1 MTSASLLIVLIVGTA
16 VGALTG
22 LAAGGFSLGALTV
35 ALLAGFLGTTIGAM
49 VRNFILAR
57 GAGVGPD
64 DSRTPLLVVIYAV
77 IASLAASA
85 AAVELAQRSDLGD
98 SRIWVGTLS
107 GLIAA
112 ILMSMLLSTY
122 HTKPGD
128 LPRLKSS
135 SHRH

>member
-22 LAAGGFSLGALTV
+22 LAIGTSLGGLSV
-35 ALLAGFLGTTIGAM
+35 AILAGFLGTTAGAI
-49 VRNFILAR
+49 VRNFIIAR

-64 DSRTPLLVVIYAV
+64 DSRTPLLVIIYAV

-98 SRIWVGTLS
+98 SQIWIGTLA

-112 ILMSMLLSTY
+112 ILMSMLLITY
-122 HTKPGD
+122 HTKPGETPK
-128 LPRLKSS
+128 LR
-135 SHRH
+135 

>member
-1 MTSASLLIVLIVGTA
+1 MRPPETRTFA
-16 VGALTG
+16 
-22 LAAGGFSLGALTV
+22 
-35 ALLAGFLGTTIGAM
+35 IGAM
-49 VRNFILAR
+49 VRNFIIAR

-64 DSRTPLLVVIYAV
+64 DSRTPLLVIIYAV

-112 ILMSMLLSTY
+112 ILLITY

-128 LPRLKSS
+128 MPTLRS
-135 SHRH
+135 RQ

>member
-1 MTSASLLIVLIVGTA
+1 MTSASLLIVLLVGTA

-22 LAAGGFSLGALTV
+22 LAAGSFSLGALTV
-35 ALLAGFLGTTIGAM
+35 ALLAGFLGTTIGAA

-57 GAGVGPD
+57 SAGIGPD

-98 SRIWVGTLS
+98 SRIWVGTLA

-112 ILMSMLLSTY
+112 ILMSMLLITY
-122 HTKPGD
+122 HTKPGEMPT
-128 LPRLKSS
+128 LRS
-135 SHRH
+135 RHH

>member
-1 MTSASLLIVLIVGTA
+1 MTSASLLIVLMVGTA

-35 ALLAGFLGTTIGAM
+35 ALLAGFLGTTLGAI
-49 VRNFILAR
+49 VRDFIIAR
-57 GAGVGPD
+57 GAGLGPS
-64 DSRTPLLVVIYAV
+64 DSRTPMLVVIYAV

-112 ILMSMLLSTY
+112 ILMSMLLITY
-122 HTKPGD
+122 HTKPGEMPT
-128 LPRLKSS
+128 LRS
-135 SHRH
+135 RHH

>member
-22 LAAGGFSLGALTV
+22 LAVGTSLGALTT
-35 ALLAGFLGTTIGAM
+35 AILAGFLGTVAGAV
-49 VRNFILAR
+49 VRNFVIAR

-64 DSRTPLLVVIYAV
+64 DSRTPMLVIVYAA

-85 AAVELAQRSDLGD
+85 GALELAQRSDLGD
-98 SRIWVGTLS
+98 SRLWVGTLA

-112 ILMSMLLSTY
+112 IIMAMLMIAY
-122 HTKPGD
+122 HTKPGEAPT
-128 LPRLKSS
+128 LRGK
-135 SHRH
+135 R

>member
-1 MTSASLLIVLIVGTA
+1 MTSASLLIVLIVGAA

-49 VRNFILAR
+49 VRNFIIAR

-112 ILMSMLLSTY
+112 ILMSMLLITY

-128 LPRLKSS
+128 MPTLRS
-135 SHRH
+135 RHH

>member
-1 MTSASLLIVLIVGTA
+1 
-16 VGALTG
+16 
-22 LAAGGFSLGALTV
+22 
-35 ALLAGFLGTTIGAM
+35 M

-112 ILMSMLLSTY
+112 ILMSMLLITY

-128 LPRLKSS
+128 MPTLRS
-135 SHRH
+135 RHH

>member
-35 ALLAGFLGTTIGAM
+35 ALLAGFLVTTIGAM
-49 VRNFILAR
+49 VRNFIIAR

-64 DSRTPLLVVIYAV
+64 DSRTPLLVIIYAV

-85 AAVELAQRSDLGD
+85 AAVQLAQRSDLGD

-112 ILMSMLLSTY
+112 ILMSMLLITY

-128 LPRLKSS
+128 MPTLRS
-135 SHRH
+135 RHH

>member
-1 MTSASLLIVLIVGTA
+1 MTSASLLIVLLVGTA

-22 LAAGGFSLGALTV
+22 LAAGHFSLGALTV
-35 ALLAGFLGTTIGAM
+35 ALLAGFLGTTIGAA

-57 GAGVGPD
+57 SAGIGPD
-64 DSRTPLLVVIYAV
+64 DSRTPLLVIIYAV

-107 GLIAA
+107 SLIAA
-112 ILMSMLLSTY
+112 ILMSMLLITY

-128 LPRLKSS
+128 MPTLRSH
-135 SHRH
+135 HRH

>member
-1 MTSASLLIVLIVGTA
+1 
-16 VGALTG
+16 
-22 LAAGGFSLGALTV
+22 
-35 ALLAGFLGTTIGAM
+35 
-49 VRNFILAR
+49 
-57 GAGVGPD
+57 
-64 DSRTPLLVVIYAV
+64 VVIYAV

-112 ILMSMLLSTY
+112 ILMSMLLITY

-128 LPRLKSS
+128 MPTLRSH
-135 SHRH
+135 HRH

>member
-1 MTSASLLIVLIVGTA
+1 MTSASLLIVLLVGTA

-22 LAAGGFSLGALTV
+22 LAAGSFSLGALTV
-35 ALLAGFLGTTIGAM
+35 ALLAGFLGTTIGAA

-57 GAGVGPD
+57 SAGIGPD

-112 ILMSMLLSTY
+112 ILMSMLLITY

-128 LPRLKSS
+128 MPTLR
-135 SHRH
+135 SHHHR

>member
-1 MTSASLLIVLIVGTA
+1 MTSASLLIVLLVGTA

-22 LAAGGFSLGALTV
+22 LAAGSFSLGALTV
-35 ALLAGFLGTTIGAM
+35 ALLAGFLGTTIGAA

-112 ILMSMLLSTY
+112 ILMSMLLITY

-128 LPRLKSS
+128 MPTLR
-135 SHRH
+135 SHHHR

>member
-22 LAAGGFSLGALTV
+22 LAAGGFSLGELTV

-49 VRNFILAR
+49 VRNFIIAR

-77 IASLAASA
+77 IASLAASS

-112 ILMSMLLSTY
+112 ILMSMLLITY

-128 LPRLKSS
+128 MPTLRS
-135 SHRH
+135 RHH

>member
-22 LAAGGFSLGALTV
+22 LAAGSFSLGALTV
-35 ALLAGFLGTTIGAM
+35 ALLAGFLGTTIGAA

-64 DSRTPLLVVIYAV
+64 DSRTPLLVIVYAV

-98 SRIWVGTLS
+98 SRIWVGTLA

-112 ILMSMLLSTY
+112 ILMSMLLIMY

-128 LPRLKSS
+128 MPTLRPR
-135 SHRH
+135 HHHH

>member
-1 MTSASLLIVLIVGTA
+1 MTSASLLIVLIVGAA

-49 VRNFILAR
+49 VRNFIIAR

-112 ILMSMLLSTY
+112 ILMSMLLITY

-128 LPRLKSS
+128 MPTLRS
-135 SHRH
+135 RH

>member
-112 ILMSMLLSTY
+112 ILMSMLLITY

-135 SHRH
+135 SPRH

>member
-1 MTSASLLIVLIVGTA
+1 MTSASLLIVLLVGTA

-35 ALLAGFLGTTIGAM
+35 ALLAGFLGTTIGAA

-57 GAGVGPD
+57 SAGIGPD

-112 ILMSMLLSTY
+112 ILMSMLLITY

-128 LPRLKSS
+128 MPTLR
-135 SHRH
+135 SHHHR

>member
-1 MTSASLLIVLIVGTA
+1 MTSASLLIVLMVGTA

-35 ALLAGFLGTTIGAM
+35 ALLAGFLGTTIGAA

-57 GAGVGPD
+57 SAGIGPD

-112 ILMSMLLSTY
+112 ILMSMLLITY

-128 LPRLKSS
+128 MPTLR
-135 SHRH
+135 SHHHH

>member
-1 MTSASLLIVLIVGTA
+1 MTSASLLIVLMVGTA

-35 ALLAGFLGTTIGAM
+35 ALLAGFLGTTLGAI
-49 VRNFILAR
+49 VRDFIIAR
-57 GAGVGPD
+57 GAGVGPS
-64 DSRTPLLVVIYAV
+64 DSRTPMLVVIYAV

-112 ILMSMLLSTY
+112 ILMSMLLITY

-128 LPRLKSS
+128 MPTLRSH
-135 SHRH
+135 HRH

>member
-1 MTSASLLIVLIVGTA
+1 MTSASLLIVLVVGTA

-22 LAAGGFSLGALTV
+22 LAVGSSLGALSV
-35 ALLAGFLGTTIGAM
+35 AILAGFLGTTIGAV

-64 DSRTPLLVVIYAV
+64 DSRTPLLVIIYAV

-98 SRIWVGTLS
+98 SRIWVGTLA

-112 ILMSMLLSTY
+112 ILMSMLMITY
-122 HTKPGD
+122 HTKPGEAPT
-128 LPRLKSS
+128 LRS
-135 SHRH
+135 RR

>member
-49 VRNFILAR
+49 VRHFIIAR

-112 ILMSMLLSTY
+112 ILMSMLLITY

-128 LPRLKSS
+128 MPTLRS
-135 SHRH
+135 RH

>member
-1 MTSASLLIVLIVGTA
+1 MTSASLLIVLLVGTA

-35 ALLAGFLGTTIGAM
+35 ALLAGFLGTTLGAI
-49 VRNFILAR
+49 VRDYIIAR
-57 GAGVGPD
+57 GAGVGPS
-64 DSRTPLLVVIYAV
+64 DSRTPMLVVIYAV

-112 ILMSMLLSTY
+112 ILMSMLLITY

-128 LPRLKSS
+128 MPTLR
-135 SHRH
+135 SHHHR

>member
-1 MTSASLLIVLIVGTA
+1 MTSASLLIVLLVGTA

-35 ALLAGFLGTTIGAM
+35 ALLAGFLGTTIGAA

-57 GAGVGPD
+57 SAGIGPD

-112 ILMSMLLSTY
+112 ILMSMLLITY

-128 LPRLKSS
+128 MPTLR
-135 SHRH
+135 SHHR